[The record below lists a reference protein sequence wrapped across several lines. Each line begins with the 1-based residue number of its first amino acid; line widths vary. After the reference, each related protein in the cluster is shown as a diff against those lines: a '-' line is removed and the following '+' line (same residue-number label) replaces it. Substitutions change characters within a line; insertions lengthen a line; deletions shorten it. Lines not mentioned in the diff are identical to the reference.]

1 METVT
6 SSCDITRDKSNYWV
20 PQMYI
25 HKQSD
30 DKFHCVENY
39 FAIYYKLLNE
49 RGQTTIKYNNYEQ
62 GYFHSFPPGF
72 M

>member
-1 METVT
+1 
-6 SSCDITRDKSNYWV
+6 
-20 PQMYI
+20 MYI